1 MRKTASDNQ
10 EEHGNNAVKTLR
22 TNLYVCDLLKSVR
35 TCDVASKLVDDDVRM
50 ICTTGG
56 FHFTRFIYN
65 DKAAF
70 ITVSEGDRRQGVKNQ
85 LFQQKEPFEFN
96 RI

>member
-10 EEHGNNAVKTLR
+10 EDHGNNAVKTLR
-22 TNLYVCDLLKSVR
+22 TNLYVRDLLKSVR

-65 DKAAF
+65 DKVAF

>member
-10 EEHGNNAVKTLR
+10 EQHGNNAVKTLR
-22 TNLYVCDLLKSVR
+22 TNLYVRDLLKSVR

-56 FHFTRFIYN
+56 FHFTIFIYN

>member
-1 MRKTASDNQ
+1 M
-10 EEHGNNAVKTLR
+10 R
-22 TNLYVCDLLKSVR
+22 TNLYVRDLLKSVR

>member
-22 TNLYVCDLLKSVR
+22 TNLYVRDLLKSVR

-56 FHFTRFIYN
+56 CNFTRFIYN